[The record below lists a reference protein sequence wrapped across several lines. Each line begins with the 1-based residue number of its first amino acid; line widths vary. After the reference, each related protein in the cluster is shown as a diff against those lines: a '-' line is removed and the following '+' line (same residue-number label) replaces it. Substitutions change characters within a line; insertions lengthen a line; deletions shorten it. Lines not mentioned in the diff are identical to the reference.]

1 MKKFIPISLLFI
13 LAFMLAASDNAQ
25 TKSTVSGNVVDEKQ
39 KAIDFATVSIL
50 SSKDS
55 AVVKT
60 TSTDSAG
67 TYRFEKVASGDYL
80 IAIHFFGYKKWVSK
94 VMPITADQTVII
106 PTVTLAYDSKIL
118 NEVSVTAKKP
128 FIERRADKLIVN
140 VEGSSVAVGNTAL
153 EVLRKAPGVSLD
165 KDDNIFM
172 NGKNGVL
179 VMMDG
184 KPTYMS
190 NADLA
195 NMLRSMQSSQ
205 IETIELIT
213 NPSAKYDAAGNGGI
227 INIKTKRNKSM
238 GFNGSLTTGAGYGR
252 TTKYNGSTNLN
263 FRKGIINIFGNYNYS
278 NNGNKNIFELNRK
291 VTNGGVVTNFDQDND
306 WDSRRDNNGYKAGVD
321 LFLTKNTTIGFL
333 INGYNNTVNENSAS
347 GTQIFNAS
355 AKIDSSIDVAGR
367 NKQRFANN
375 AYNLNFK
382 STLDT
387 LGRELTFDADYS
399 NYDGRMDEFRDSY
412 YLNFKKG
419 PSEEYINNLAPA
431 QIEIQSAKLD
441 YTHPINKKLKM
452 ETGWKSSWVTTDN
465 DLQFAT
471 RVGSVWSPD
480 KDRSNHFIYKENINA
495 AYLNLNKEFKTTTVQ
510 MGLRAE
516 HTNSNGNSITINT
529 EVKRDYIQFFPSVS
543 INQKM
548 GKDHQLGLSYSRRI
562 DRPSYDNLNPFIYL
576 LDKYTYMQG
585 NPQLRP
591 QFTKSSQLSYT
602 YKGSTTFSLSYSKT
616 TDVMTQITEQDDDT
630 KITFAQERNLKN
642 QTIWSFNVYSPVPIK
657 KWWNMNNN
665 AQVFNTGFVADLF
678 GERLKASQTVFQ
690 VNTDNQFTINKT
702 VSAELSTWYM
712 SPLQYG
718 IFKIR
723 NSPFVNM
730 DSKNRLKTIK

>member
-1 MKKFIPISLLFI
+1 
-13 LAFMLAASDNAQ
+13 
-25 TKSTVSGNVVDEKQ
+25 
-39 KAIDFATVSIL
+39 
-50 SSKDS
+50 
-55 AVVKT
+55 
-60 TSTDSAG
+60 
-67 TYRFEKVASGDYL
+67 
-80 IAIHFFGYKKWVSK
+80 
-94 VMPITADQTVII
+94 
-106 PTVTLAYDSKIL
+106 
-118 NEVSVTAKKP
+118 
-128 FIERRADKLIVN
+128 
-140 VEGSSVAVGNTAL
+140 
-153 EVLRKAPGVSLD
+153 
-165 KDDNIFM
+165 
-172 NGKNGVL
+172 
-179 VMMDG
+179 
-184 KPTYMS
+184 
-190 NADLA
+190 
-195 NMLRSMQSSQ
+195 
-205 IETIELIT
+205 
-213 NPSAKYDAAGNGGI
+213 
-227 INIKTKRNKSM
+227 M

-291 VTNGGVVTNFDQDND
+291 VTSGGVVTNFDQDND

-375 AYNLNFK
+375 AYNLNFI

-412 YLNFKKG
+412 YSNFKKG
-419 PSEEYINNLAPA
+419 PSEEYVNNLAPA

-441 YTHPINKKLKM
+441 YTHPINKKLKL
-452 ETGWKSSWVTTDN
+452 ETGWKSSWVTTNN

-471 RVGSVWSPD
+471 RVGSLWSPD
-480 KDRSNHFIYKENINA
+480 KNRSNHFIYKENINA

-543 INQKM
+543 ISQKM

-591 QFTKSSQLSYT
+591 QFTNSSQLSYT
-602 YKGSTTFSLSYSKT
+602 YKGSTTFSLGYSKT
-616 TDVMTQITEQDDDT
+616 SDVMTQITEQDDDT
-630 KITFAQERNLKN
+630 KITYAQERNLDN
-642 QTIWSFNVYSPVPIK
+642 QTVWSFNVYSPIPIK

-665 AQVFNTGFVADLF
+665 AQVFNMGFVADLF

-690 VNTDNQFTINKT
+690 INTDNQFTINKT
-702 VSAELSTWYM
+702 VSAELSAWYM

-723 NSPFVNM
+723 NSPFVNIGLKKSFKDNKM
-730 DSKNRLKTIK
+730 NMKLNLNDIFNTQRTRGATTYSNMNFNFMNKWESRVVNFSLSYRFGSNDIKPQRNRSTGLESERNRMKN